1 MRTYFD
7 PDQMPSG
14 DFYRLLTSVVVPRPI
29 AWVSTLSAEGID
41 NLAPHSFFTVSS
53 VKPPII
59 QFTSVGEKDSLR
71 NIRATGEF
79 VVNMSPASLMAEVN
93 ATGTSFPP
101 EVSEFDA
108 AGLTREESLTVS
120 PPRVKESPVALE
132 CKTHL
137 ILPMGDCT
145 IIFGRVT
152 HAAVLSEFLD
162 GDHPGSISLSRSHA
176 LAWMNGA
183 CWGKSAR
190 SRESENQSGRGIS
203 LRERNIKSDCGGV
216 QSVWTSPHSYA
227 HPVDSNFVERSGL
240 YPRPSCTNMNH
251 TSSGTT
257 AIIATAQRRSARK
270 NRRSSWAGRLP

>member
-7 PDQMPSG
+7 PEEMPSG

-29 AWVSTLSAEGID
+29 AWVSTQSAEGID

-53 VKPPII
+53 VHPPII

-162 GDHPGSISLSRSHA
+162 GDHPRIHQLEPLSRLGLDEWSM
-176 LAWMNGA
+176 LGEV
-183 CWGKSAR
+183 
-190 SRESENQSGRGIS
+190 REIKRIRTSEWPGHF
-203 LRERNIKSDCGGV
+203 
-216 QSVWTSPHSYA
+216 TP
-227 HPVDSNFVERSGL
+227 
-240 YPRPSCTNMNH
+240 
-251 TSSGTT
+251 GTE
-257 AIIATAQRRSARK
+257 Q
-270 NRRSSWAGRLP
+270 